1 MAWQWIGFG
10 RRQELPESLS
20 WEVYCSP
27 LLTLW
32 QREEREWNRE
42 SGGSMPCVGLLPS
55 AGRQVSEQSVCEAGE
70 TSATLLCVPVESIVW
85 LL

>member
-32 QREEREWNRE
+32 QSEEREWNRE
-42 SGGSMPCVGLLPS
+42 LWGVHAMCGLAP
-55 AGRQVSEQSVCEAGE
+55 QC
-70 TSATLLCVPVESIVW
+70 W
-85 LL
+85 

>member
-1 MAWQWIGFG
+1 MAWQWIGFR
-10 RRQELPESLS
+10 RRQELPESLT

-42 SGGSMPCVGLLPS
+42 LWGVHALCGLAPQGWYGGQGAICL
-55 AGRQVSEQSVCEAGE
+55 
-70 TSATLLCVPVESIVW
+70 
-85 LL
+85 

>member
-20 WEVYCSP
+20 WEVNRSP

-32 QREEREWNRE
+32 QSEERERNRE
-42 SGGSMPCVGLLPS
+42 LWGVHAMCGLAPQCRQ
-55 AGRQVSEQSVCEAGE
+55 AGQRAIC
-70 TSATLLCVPVESIVW
+70 L
-85 LL
+85 